1 MHESAGQNAS
11 EHARSEQIAY
21 TVKHAAK
28 VLDIGERT
36 LWQLINSGEVESFKI
51 GWSRRISRSALEQY
65 VERQRRKSEGQTG
78 AAA

>member
-1 MHESAGQNAS
+1 MHGSAEGTS
-11 EHARSEQIAY
+11 ITTGSDQIAY

-36 LWQLINSGEVESFKI
+36 LWQLVNSGEVESFKI
-51 GWSRRISRSALEQY
+51 GWSRRVSRSALEDY
-65 VERQRRKSEGQTG
+65 VKRQREKSANADG